1 MNNLIKIV
9 AKNGNEL
16 YLSILRNLLTSEFLT
31 KRFNGINSLEELMR
45 KKSFNFSIVFIKHD
59 FDSDTAFER
68 NGHLYI

>member
-45 KKSFNFSIVFIKHD
+45 KNLLIFQ
-59 FDSDTAFER
+59 
-68 NGHLYI
+68 